1 MRPTHQ
7 PLILLAINH
16 GEHKN
21 QDQKEL
27 DKGEGE
33 GDGGAGAGGGRK
45 GEMDGEG
52 LNIQP
57 FL

>member
-1 MRPTHQ
+1 MRPTHR

-16 GEHKN
+16 GEHEN